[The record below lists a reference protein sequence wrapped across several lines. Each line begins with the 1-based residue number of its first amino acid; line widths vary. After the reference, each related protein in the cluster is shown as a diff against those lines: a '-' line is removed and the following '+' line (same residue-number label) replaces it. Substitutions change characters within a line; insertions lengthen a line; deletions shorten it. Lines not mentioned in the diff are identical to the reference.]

1 MRELVCCFAMK
12 KILKTTYVLQ
22 ETITLTEPNNDVK
35 HVLSLTKKGIDMT
48 KVINY
53 DVLPQKLSDGDVTE
67 K

>member
-1 MRELVCCFAMK
+1 MK

-35 HVLSLTKKGIDMT
+35 HVLSLTKKWIDMT

-53 DVLPQKLSDGDVTE
+53 DVRPQKLSDGDVTE

>member
-1 MRELVCCFAMK
+1 MK

-35 HVLSLTKKGIDMT
+35 HVLSLTKKWIDMT

>member
-1 MRELVCCFAMK
+1 MR

-35 HVLSLTKKGIDMT
+35 HVLSLTKKWIDMT

>member
-1 MRELVCCFAMK
+1 MK
-12 KILKTTYVLQ
+12 KILKTTYVLR

-35 HVLSLTKKGIDMT
+35 HVLSLTKKWIDMT

>member
-1 MRELVCCFAMK
+1 MK

-35 HVLSLTKKGIDMT
+35 HVLSLTKKWIDMT

-53 DVLPQKLSDGDVTE
+53 VLPQKLSDGDVTE

>member
-1 MRELVCCFAMK
+1 MK
-12 KILKTTYVLQ
+12 KILKTTYLLQ

-35 HVLSLTKKGIDMT
+35 HVLSLTKKWIDMT